1 MEKGGF
7 FMTKKV
13 FFITLGSF
21 LTAFGTVCFA
31 EPAGLVTGGAA
42 GISVI
47 VRELSLKSGF
57 PIPLFVTA
65 SLINIPLLAAAVK
78 IRGIKFTAL
87 SLYASVL
94 YSIFLGAL
102 EYLPTFDFA
111 DILLSALLSG
121 VLIGSG
127 VGLTVK
133 NGATTGGTD
142 MFAELMREKRPYIKT
157 AKVINIT
164 DSLIIFAGVFVFG
177 AVKSFYA
184 VLSVMA
190 ATIVISRILEG
201 GMKAKGVLVFSKE
214 PFKTAE
220 FITGALK
227 RGATYFSVSGAYSK
241 EGKTAVFSAVSEKE
255 LPSLTSSIKRIDPDA
270 FVVITDIKE
279 IMGEF

>member
-1 MEKGGF
+1 MERGGF
-7 FMTKKV
+7 FMLKKV
-13 FFITLGSF
+13 FLITIGSF

-42 GISVI
+42 GVSVI
-47 VRELSLKSGF
+47 VREVSLNLGF

-65 SLINIPLLAAAVK
+65 SLINLPLLAAAIK
-78 IRGIKFTAL
+78 IRGMKFTAL

-94 YSIFLGAL
+94 YSVFLGAL
-102 EYLPTFDFA
+102 QYLPIFDFD
-111 DILLSALLSG
+111 DILLSALFSG
-121 VLIGSG
+121 VLIGAG

-142 MFAELMREKRPYIKT
+142 MFAELLREKRPYFKT
-157 AKVINIT
+157 SKVINIT

-190 ATIVISRILEG
+190 STFIISRILEG
-201 GMKAKGVLVFSKE
+201 GIKAKGVLIFSKD

-220 FITGALK
+220 FITNSLK
-227 RGATYFSVSGAYSK
+227 RGATYFSVFGAYSK
-241 EGKTAVFSAVSEKE
+241 QGKTAVFSAVSEKE
-255 LPSLTSSIKRIDPDA
+255 LPSLEASIKRIDPDA
-270 FVVITDIKE
+270 FVIIADIKE